1 MDTPCGPRCTAS
13 ASAPDR
19 AFGRGAQAMSFS
31 RTKVE
36 GTLPPL
42 ISLPSLTAL
51 DLSNTEMSGSIPD
64 SAGAGMPKVKY
75 LELSRSK

>member
-1 MDTPCGPRCTAS
+1 
-13 ASAPDR
+13 
-19 AFGRGAQAMSFS
+19 MSFS

-36 GTLPPL
+36 GTLPSL
-42 ISLPSLTAL
+42 ISLPNLTAL